1 MREELSGN
9 FSELAL
15 ALFRD
20 PMAFDIDVINVFVQ
34 EEIRWNTLIG
44 LLINKTPHELTD
56 IAHKF
61 ETRKYVVYFQS
72 CDNK

>member
-20 PMAFDIDVINVFVQ
+20 PMAFDIDVINVFV
-34 EEIRWNTLIG
+34 
-44 LLINKTPHELTD
+44 
-56 IAHKF
+56 
-61 ETRKYVVYFQS
+61 
-72 CDNK
+72 

>member
-34 EEIRWNTLIG
+34 EEISVPSSSAPPQPFQN
-44 LLINKTPHELTD
+44 NKWLTSSFCLTIQED
-56 IAHKF
+56 AFK
-61 ETRKYVVYFQS
+61 R
-72 CDNK
+72 